1 MIYEPLGFKGL
12 WDVDLIT
19 LMSVLRRSLHYGK
32 ASIQSQTLFTMSK
45 NYVLKLRIKEREKG
59 RISHWNFKITD
70 GGAGRDRTRLLRRLS
85 INLVGSITRNDKI
98 SLAGWW
104 SWTGSNRRHHACKA
118 CALPAELQPLTC

>member
-59 RISHWNFKITD
+59 SN
-70 GGAGRDRTRLLRRLS
+70 
-85 INLVGSITRNDKI
+85 V
-98 SLAGWW
+98 SL
-104 SWTGSNRRHHACKA
+104 
-118 CALPAELQPLTC
+118 EF